1 MQTIKE
7 ETDGLHEELEFI
19 RLLGTDLIF
28 ACGETEKPEVKK
40 SIDEVGKAAAS
51 YSHRMREELAWKSL
65 TSFVGNLLQM
75 NNAWENLNKTWK
87 DLSQPFKVGS
97 GRLRLI
103 LFFVGRMCMIFE
115 ASDCL
120 LLHDPR
126 NPSCKPF

>member
-65 TSFVGNLLQM
+65 TSLHKERFSSAN
-75 NNAWENLNKTWK
+75 W
-87 DLSQPFKVGS
+87 GS
-97 GRLRLI
+97 S
-103 LFFVGRMCMIFE
+103 C
-115 ASDCL
+115 
-120 LLHDPR
+120 
-126 NPSCKPF
+126 PSVSP